1 MACAVWLW
9 CVPRSLNVLGRL
21 GAGGNYTK
29 STEVNDSKEM
39 KHKQSAQGRDV
50 AAEQKYEAL
59 GSLLLRMSCYE
70 TKLLLV
76 WKIPRET

>member
-1 MACAVWLW
+1 M
-9 CVPRSLNVLGRL
+9 

-76 WKIPRET
+76 